1 MSSWESKIRTIRGP
15 PVSVSWNVK
24 LIDRLFVTDRN
35 FLFFNEGI
43 QVYLALTVSIY
54 KVYSFGFFSP
64 VKTTKH
70 CIYTYIRTVSSQNL
84 LSALPNWFMGRFGR
98 ATCTVHLMFAGTSQ
112 QGIKYTKAKEQL
124 RFYCPIYILCHQERK
139 KKHQ

>member
-70 CIYTYIRTVSSQNL
+70 SIYIIAVL
-84 LSALPNWFMGRFGR
+84 LLEHVFCWFIGRFGR
-98 ATCTVHLMFAGTSQ
+98 TTCTVHLMSAGTSQ
-112 QGIKYTKAKEQL
+112 EGIKYVKAKE
-124 RFYCPIYILCHQERK
+124 
-139 KKHQ
+139 